1 MRTGEGNGNNFRKGG
16 RYLYADYTPL
26 EQNIDFLSQIKDFSN
41 LSNIIFQAH
50 NDFEHLRSVLAN
62 AESLESEIV
71 SKIDQLGTVLVDI
84 FGNFAIRH
92 NEPLRE
98 RYSIP
103 SEADPFVIASNTL
116 RSNIIHSREVFLKQS
131 DSYRRYIYSRIEGS
145 LSSALE
151 PLNELVSKGY
161 EKLPYIMTSSFQKG
175 LKISIDDTFGDSK
188 HYNILLINTLPPNSF
203 SLSENSPSFS
213 YSLSVRSTEIEFWNQ
228 RRKVSDFGLKYIMIP
243 VGLKTPITKKLKK
256 SLDFLPG
263 LDKDTKSQRAP
274 KFVNVEDY
282 YLYSAN
288 TDGKENLLV
297 VLADNPS
304 KLDDNLIQ
312 IKYRISELN
321 HHDGRTATTN
331 AADISAKP
339 RTHYLEY
346 NKLPKIDF
354 TSSEQGKVQD
364 ILGIKDIA
372 EATDIP
378 KILLLGRAILDK
390 MELILHH
397 EPSQLALYSKLS
409 SIRVNHKDALV
420 VDESKS
426 SISLGNSK
434 IIAYD
439 PSLVTIFLEITA
451 KHYSPIIKK
460 LKEKSPMKNELI
472 LRFEN
477 ADGSREEHSLGIEEL
492 NFLLKRTDDGKKIA
506 RALEIYNDNNDSD
519 SSDMRASIK
528 SESEES
534 TPGVSTS
541 FSCEICNKSFAS
553 RGELGQ
559 HTTDN
564 HSKTT

>member
-1 MRTGEGNGNNFRKGG
+1 MKTGEGDGSSFRKGG

-26 EQNIDFLSQIKDFSN
+26 EQNIDFLSQIKDFSS

-71 SKIDQLGTVLVDI
+71 SKIDQLASALVDI
-84 FGNFAIRH
+84 FGNFGIRY

-103 SEADPFVIASNTL
+103 SEADPFVIASSTL

-145 LSSALE
+145 LSGALE
-151 PLNELVSKGY
+151 PLNELISKGY
-161 EKLPYIMTSSFQKG
+161 EKLPYIMTSNLQKG

-188 HYNILLINTLPPNSF
+188 RYNILLINTLPPNSF
-203 SLSENSPSFS
+203 SLSENSPSLSF
-213 YSLSVRSTEIEFWNQ
+213 SLSVRSTEIEFWNQ
-228 RRKVSDFGLKYIMIP
+228 RRKVSDFGLKDTMIP

-263 LDKDTKSQRAP
+263 LDKEAKIQRAP

-304 KLDDNLIQ
+304 KPDDNLIQ

-321 HHDGRTATTN
+321 HHDGRTAAAAAN
-331 AADISAKP
+331 AAGISAKP
-339 RTHYLEY
+339 TTHYLEY

-354 TSSEQGKVQD
+354 TSSDQGKVQD

-372 EATDIP
+372 EATDIS

-390 MELILHH
+390 IELILHH

-409 SIRVNHKDALV
+409 SIRVNDKDALV

-434 IIAYD
+434 IVAYD

-451 KHYSPIIKK
+451 KYYSPIIRK
-460 LKEKSPMKNELI
+460 LKEKGPMKNELI

-506 RALEIYNDNNDSD
+506 KALEIYNDNNDNNLIT
-519 SSDMRASIK
+519 SSD
-528 SESEES
+528 
-534 TPGVSTS
+534 
-541 FSCEICNKSFAS
+541 N
-553 RGELGQ
+553 
-559 HTTDN
+559 TT
-564 HSKTT
+564 T

>member
-1 MRTGEGNGNNFRKGG
+1 MKAGESKGNTFRRGGG

-26 EQNIDFLSQIKDFSN
+26 EQNIDFLSQLKDFSS
-41 LSNIIFQAH
+41 LSDTIFQAH
-50 NDFEHLRSVLAN
+50 NDFERLKSVLAN

-71 SKIDQLGTVLVDI
+71 SKIDQLGSALVDI
-84 FGNFAIRH
+84 FSNFGTTY

-145 LSSALE
+145 LSSAIE
-151 PLNELVSKGY
+151 PLNELISKSY
-161 EKLPYIMTSSFQKG
+161 EKLPYILISNLQKG
-175 LKISIDDTFGDSK
+175 LKISVDDTFGDSK
-188 HYNILLINTLPPNSF
+188 RYNILLINTLPPNSI
-203 SLSENSPSFS
+203 SLSENGPSLS

-228 RRKVSDFGLKYIMIP
+228 RRKVSDFGLKDIMIP

-263 LDKDTKSQRAP
+263 LDKETRSQRAP
-274 KFVNVEDY
+274 KFVNVENY

-297 VLADNPS
+297 ALVDNPS
-304 KLDDNLIQ
+304 KPDDNLIE
-312 IKYRISELN
+312 IKYKISELN
-321 HHDGRTATTN
+321 HHNGRTTITTN
-331 AADISAKP
+331 AADTSVEA

-346 NKLPKIDF
+346 NKLPRIDF
-354 TSSEQGKVQD
+354 TSSEQGKAQD

-378 KILLLGRAILDK
+378 GILLLGRAILDK
-390 MELILHH
+390 IELILHY

-409 SIRVNHKDALV
+409 SIRVDDKDALV
-420 VDESKS
+420 VNESKS
-426 SISLGNSK
+426 SISLGNNN
-434 IIAYD
+434 IVAYD
-439 PSLVTIFLEITA
+439 PSLVTIFLEIIA
-451 KHYSPIIKK
+451 KYYSPIIRK
-460 LKEKSPMKNELI
+460 LKERSPMKNELI

-492 NFLLKRTDDGKKIA
+492 NILLKRTEGGKKIA
-506 RALEIYNDNNDSD
+506 RALEIYNGDDDINNNNNKNMITGSD
-519 SSDMRASIK
+519 D
-528 SESEES
+528 
-534 TPGVSTS
+534 
-541 FSCEICNKSFAS
+541 
-553 RGELGQ
+553 
-559 HTTDN
+559 TTIR
-564 HSKTT
+564 HM

>member
-1 MRTGEGNGNNFRKGG
+1 MKTGEDNVNNFRKGG

-26 EQNIDFLSQIKDFSN
+26 EQNIDLLSQIKDFSDI
-41 LSNIIFQAH
+41 SDIIFQAH
-50 NDFEHLRSVLAN
+50 NDFEHLRAVLAE

-71 SKIDQLGTVLVDI
+71 SKIDQLSNTVGDI
-84 FGNFAIRH
+84 FGNFGSRY

-103 SEADPFVIASNTL
+103 SEADPFVIASSTL

-151 PLNELVSKGY
+151 PLNELLSKGY
-161 EKLPYIMTSSFQKG
+161 EKLPYVMTSNLQKG
-175 LKISIDDTFGDSK
+175 LQISLDNTFGDNK
-188 HYNILLINTLPPNSF
+188 HYNIVLTNTLPQNGSN
-203 SLSENSPSFS
+203 LSENTTTSIS
-213 YSLSVRSTEIEFWNQ
+213 YSLSIRSTEIEFWNQ
-228 RRKVSDFGLKYIMIP
+228 RRKVSDFGLKDIMIP

-304 KLDDNLIQ
+304 KPDDNLIQ

-321 HHDGRTATTN
+321 HHDGRTATTTTATTTN
-331 AADISAKP
+331 TAGISAKP
-339 RTHYLEY
+339 RTYYLEY
-346 NKLPKIDF
+346 NKLPRIDF

-364 ILGIKDIA
+364 ILGIKGIA

-390 MELILHH
+390 IELILHH

-409 SIRVNHKDALV
+409 SIRVDDKDAVV
-420 VDESKS
+420 VDATKS
-426 SISLGNSK
+426 SISLGNSN
-434 IIAYD
+434 IVAYD

-451 KHYSPIIKK
+451 KYFSPIIRK

-492 NFLLKRTDDGKKIA
+492 NFLLKRTDGGKKIA
-506 RALEIYNDNNDSD
+506 RALEIYNGNNNDNNNNNDND
-519 SSDMRASIK
+519 NDNMI
-528 SESEES
+528 
-534 TPGVSTS
+534 TS
-541 FSCEICNKSFAS
+541 GDDTI
-553 RGELGQ
+553 
-559 HTTDN
+559 T
-564 HSKTT
+564 

>member
-1 MRTGEGNGNNFRKGG
+1 MKTGEGKGNNFRKGGG

-26 EQNIDFLSQIKDFSN
+26 EQNIDFLSQLKDFS
-41 LSNIIFQAH
+41 SISDIIFQAH

-71 SKIDQLGTVLVDI
+71 SKIDQLGSTLVDI
-84 FGNFAIRH
+84 FGNFGIRY

-103 SEADPFVIASNTL
+103 SEADPFVIASSTL

-131 DSYRRYIYSRIEGS
+131 DSYRKYIYSRIEGS

-151 PLNELVSKGY
+151 PLNELISKGY
-161 EKLPYIMTSSFQKG
+161 EKLPYIMTSNLQKG

-188 HYNILLINTLPPNSF
+188 RYNILLINTLLPNSF
-203 SLSENSPSFS
+203 SLPENSPSLS

-228 RRKVSDFGLKYIMIP
+228 RRKISDFGLKDIMIP

-263 LDKDTKSQRAP
+263 LDKEAKSQRAP

-297 VLADNPS
+297 VLVDNPS
-304 KLDDNLIQ
+304 KPDDNLIQ

-321 HHDGRTATTN
+321 HHDGRTTTTTTN
-331 AADISAKP
+331 AADTSAEPK
-339 RTHYLEY
+339 THYLEY
-346 NKLPKIDF
+346 NKLPRIDF

-364 ILGIKDIA
+364 ILEIKGIA

-378 KILLLGRAILDK
+378 EILLLGRAILDK
-390 MELILHH
+390 IELILHH

-409 SIRVNHKDALV
+409 SIRVDDKDALV

-426 SISLGNSK
+426 SISLGNTN
-434 IIAYD
+434 IVAYD
-439 PSLVTIFLEITA
+439 PSLVTIFLEITS
-451 KHYSPIIKK
+451 KYYSPIIRK

-492 NFLLKRTDDGKKIA
+492 NFLLKRTDGGKKIA
-506 RALEIYNDNNDSD
+506 RALEIYNGDNDNKNMIT
-519 SSDMRASIK
+519 SSDD
-528 SESEES
+528 
-534 TPGVSTS
+534 
-541 FSCEICNKSFAS
+541 
-553 RGELGQ
+553 
-559 HTTDN
+559 TT
-564 HSKTT
+564 T

>member
-1 MRTGEGNGNNFRKGG
+1 MKTGEGKGNNIRKGG

-26 EQNIDFLSQIKDFSN
+26 EQNIDFLSQLKDFSS
-41 LSNIIFQAH
+41 LSDIIFQAH

-71 SKIDQLGTVLVDI
+71 SKIDQLSRTLGDI
-84 FGNFAIRH
+84 FGNFAIRY

-103 SEADPFVIASNTL
+103 SEADPFVIASSTL

-151 PLNELVSKGY
+151 PLNELLSKGY
-161 EKLPYIMTSSFQKG
+161 EKLPYIMTSNLQKG
-175 LKISIDDTFGDSK
+175 LQISIDNTLGDNK
-188 HYNILLINTLPPNSF
+188 HYNILLTNTLPQSSS
-203 SLSENSPSFS
+203 SLFDNTTSIS

-228 RRKVSDFGLKYIMIP
+228 RRKVSDFGLKDTMIL
-243 VGLKTPITKKLKK
+243 VGLKTPNTKKLKK

-263 LDKDTKSQRAP
+263 LDKEAKIQRAP

-288 TDGKENLLV
+288 TDGKESLLV

-304 KLDDNLIQ
+304 KPDDNLIQ

-321 HHDGRTATTN
+321 RHDSRTTTATTATTTN
-331 AADISAKP
+331 TAGISAKP
-339 RTHYLEY
+339 RTYYLEY
-346 NKLPKIDF
+346 NKLPRIDF

-364 ILGIKDIA
+364 ILGIKGIA

-390 MELILHH
+390 IELILHH

-409 SIRVNHKDALV
+409 SIRVDDKDALV

-426 SISLGNSK
+426 SISLGNTN
-434 IIAYD
+434 IVAYD
-439 PSLVTIFLEITA
+439 PSLVTIFLEITS
-451 KHYSPIIKK
+451 KYYSPIITK

-477 ADGSREEHSLGIEEL
+477 TDGSREEHSLGIEEL
-492 NFLLKRTDDGKKIA
+492 NFLLKRTDGGKKIA
-506 RALEIYNDNNDSD
+506 RALEIYNGDNNENDSD
-519 SSDMRASIK
+519 EHKITSSNDS
-528 SESEES
+528 
-534 TPGVSTS
+534 
-541 FSCEICNKSFAS
+541 
-553 RGELGQ
+553 
-559 HTTDN
+559 
-564 HSKTT
+564 

>member
-1 MRTGEGNGNNFRKGG
+1 MITGEGKGNSIRKGG

-26 EQNIDFLSQIKDFSN
+26 EQNIDFLSQLKDFIDISD
-41 LSNIIFQAH
+41 IIFQAH
-50 NDFEHLRSVLAN
+50 NDFEHLRAVLAN

-71 SKIDQLGTVLVDI
+71 SKIDQLSNTVGDI
-84 FGNFAIRH
+84 FGNFGSRY

-103 SEADPFVIASNTL
+103 SEADPFVIASSTL

-151 PLNELVSKGY
+151 PLNELISKSY
-161 EKLPYIMTSSFQKG
+161 EKLPYTMTSNLQKG

-188 HYNILLINTLPPNSF
+188 HYNIVLINTLPPNS
-203 SLSENSPSFS
+203 SNISENTIFLS

-228 RRKVSDFGLKYIMIP
+228 RRKVSDFGLKDIMIP
-243 VGLKTPITKKLKK
+243 VGLKTPITKKLRK

-263 LDKDTKSQRAP
+263 LDKDAKIQRAP

-288 TDGKENLLV
+288 TDGRENLLV

-304 KLDDNLIQ
+304 KPDDNLIQ
-312 IKYRISELN
+312 IRYRISELN
-321 HHDGRTATTN
+321 RHDSRTTTATTATTTN
-331 AADISAKP
+331 TAGISAKP
-339 RTHYLEY
+339 RTYYLEY
-346 NKLPKIDF
+346 NKLPRIDF

-364 ILGIKDIA
+364 ILGIKGIA

-390 MELILHH
+390 IELILHH

-409 SIRVNHKDALV
+409 SIRVDDKDAVV

-426 SISLGNSK
+426 SISLGNSN
-434 IIAYD
+434 IVAYD
-439 PSLVTIFLEITA
+439 PGLVTIFLEITA
-451 KHYSPIIKK
+451 KYYSPIITK
-460 LKEKSPMKNELI
+460 LKEKSPVKNELI

-477 ADGSREEHSLGIEEL
+477 TDGSREEHSLGIEEL
-492 NFLLKRTDDGKKIA
+492 NFLLKRTDGGKKIA
-506 RALEIYNDNNDSD
+506 RALEIYNGNNNDNNNNNDND
-519 SSDMRASIK
+519 NDNMI
-528 SESEES
+528 
-534 TPGVSTS
+534 TS
-541 FSCEICNKSFAS
+541 GDDTI
-553 RGELGQ
+553 
-559 HTTDN
+559 T
-564 HSKTT
+564 

>member
-1 MRTGEGNGNNFRKGG
+1 MKTGEGKGNNFRKGG

-26 EQNIDFLSQIKDFSN
+26 EQNIDFLSQLKDFSS
-41 LSNIIFQAH
+41 LSDIIFQAH
-50 NDFEHLRSVLAN
+50 DDFEHLRSVLAN
-62 AESLESEIV
+62 SESLESEIV
-71 SKIDQLGTVLVDI
+71 SKMDQLSSALGDI
-84 FGNFAIRH
+84 FGNFGIRY

-103 SEADPFVIASNTL
+103 SEADPFVISSSTL

-151 PLNELVSKGY
+151 PLNELISKGY
-161 EKLPYIMTSSFQKG
+161 EKLPYIMTSNLQKG

-188 HYNILLINTLPPNSF
+188 RYNILLINTLPPNNSG
-203 SLSENSPSFS
+203 LSENTTSIS
-213 YSLSVRSTEIEFWNQ
+213 YSLSIRSTEIEFWNQ
-228 RRKVSDFGLKYIMIP
+228 RRKVSDFGLKNIMIP

-263 LDKDTKSQRAP
+263 LDKEVKSQRAP

-282 YLYSAN
+282 YVYSAN

-297 VLADNPS
+297 VLVDNPS
-304 KLDDNLIQ
+304 KPDDNLIQ

-321 HHDGRTATTN
+321 HDDSTATTIN
-331 AADISAKP
+331 AASISTKP

-346 NKLPKIDF
+346 NKLPRIDF
-354 TSSEQGKVQD
+354 TSGEQGKVRD

-378 KILLLGRAILDK
+378 EILLLGRAVLDK
-390 MELILHH
+390 IELILHH

-409 SIRVNHKDALV
+409 SIRVDDKDALV
-420 VDESKS
+420 VDANKS
-426 SISLGNSK
+426 SISLGNSN

-451 KHYSPIIKK
+451 KYYSPIIRK

-492 NFLLKRTDDGKKIA
+492 NFLLKRTDGGKKIA
-506 RALEIYNDNNDSD
+506 RALEIYNGNKNNSMIT
-519 SSDMRASIK
+519 SSD
-528 SESEES
+528 ED
-534 TPGVSTS
+534 
-541 FSCEICNKSFAS
+541 
-553 RGELGQ
+553 
-559 HTTDN
+559 TT
-564 HSKTT
+564 T

>member
-1 MRTGEGNGNNFRKGG
+1 MKTGAGKVNNFRKGG

-26 EQNIDFLSQIKDFSN
+26 EQNIDFLSQLKDFSS
-41 LSNIIFQAH
+41 LSDIIFQAH

-71 SKIDQLGTVLVDI
+71 SKIDQLGSALLDI
-84 FGNFAIRH
+84 FGNFGIRY

-103 SEADPFVIASNTL
+103 SEADPFVIASSTL

-151 PLNELVSKGY
+151 PLNELISKGY
-161 EKLPYIMTSSFQKG
+161 EKLPYIMTSNLQKG
-175 LKISIDDTFGDSK
+175 VKISIDDTFGDSK

-203 SLSENSPSFS
+203 SLSENSPSLS

-228 RRKVSDFGLKYIMIP
+228 RRKVSDFGLKDIMIP

-263 LDKDTKSQRAP
+263 LDKEGKSQRAP

-297 VLADNPS
+297 VLVDSPS
-304 KLDDNLIQ
+304 KPDDNLIQ

-321 HHDGRTATTN
+321 HHDGRTTTTTTN
-331 AADISAKP
+331 AAGISAKP
-339 RTHYLEY
+339 RTHYLEH
-346 NKLPKIDF
+346 NKLPRIDF

-378 KILLLGRAILDK
+378 EILLLGRAILDK
-390 MELILHH
+390 IELILHH
-397 EPSQLALYSKLS
+397 EPSHLALYSKLS
-409 SIRVNHKDALV
+409 SIRVDDKDALV

-426 SISLGNSK
+426 SISLGNSN
-434 IIAYD
+434 IVAYD
-439 PSLVTIFLEITA
+439 PSLVIIFLEITA
-451 KHYSPIIKK
+451 KHYSPIIRK

-477 ADGSREEHSLGIEEL
+477 ADGSREEHSLGIQEL
-492 NFLLKRTDDGKKIA
+492 NFLLKRTDSGKKIA
-506 RALEIYNDNNDSD
+506 RALEIYNGEDDD
-519 SSDMRASIK
+519 GDMIPSSED
-528 SESEES
+528 
-534 TPGVSTS
+534 
-541 FSCEICNKSFAS
+541 
-553 RGELGQ
+553 
-559 HTTDN
+559 TT
-564 HSKTT
+564 T

>member
-1 MRTGEGNGNNFRKGG
+1 MKAGESKGNTFRRGGG

-26 EQNIDFLSQIKDFSN
+26 EQNIDFLSQLKDFSS
-41 LSNIIFQAH
+41 LSDTIFQAH
-50 NDFEHLRSVLAN
+50 NDFERLKSVLAN

-71 SKIDQLGTVLVDI
+71 SKIDQLGSALVDI
-84 FGNFAIRH
+84 FSNFGTTY

-145 LSSALE
+145 LSSAIE
-151 PLNELVSKGY
+151 PLNELISKSY
-161 EKLPYIMTSSFQKG
+161 EKLPYILISNLQKG
-175 LKISIDDTFGDSK
+175 LKISVDDTFGDSK
-188 HYNILLINTLPPNSF
+188 RYNILLINTLPPNSI
-203 SLSENSPSFS
+203 SLSENGASLS

-228 RRKVSDFGLKYIMIP
+228 RRKVSDFGLKDIMIP

-263 LDKDTKSQRAP
+263 LDKETRSQRAP
-274 KFVNVEDY
+274 KFVNVENY

-297 VLADNPS
+297 ALIDNPS
-304 KLDDNLIQ
+304 KPDDNLIE
-312 IKYRISELN
+312 IKYKISELN
-321 HHDGRTATTN
+321 QHNGRTTITTN
-331 AADISAKP
+331 AADTSVES

-346 NKLPKIDF
+346 NKLPRIDI
-354 TSSEQGKVQD
+354 TSSEQGKAQD

-378 KILLLGRAILDK
+378 GILLLGRAILDK
-390 MELILHH
+390 IELILHY

-409 SIRVNHKDALV
+409 SIRVDDKDALV

-426 SISLGNSK
+426 SISLGNNN
-434 IIAYD
+434 IVAYD
-439 PSLVTIFLEITA
+439 PSLVTIFLEIIA
-451 KHYSPIIKK
+451 KYYSPIIRK
-460 LKEKSPMKNELI
+460 LKERSPMKNELI

-492 NFLLKRTDDGKKIA
+492 NVLLKRTEGGKKIA
-506 RALEIYNDNNDSD
+506 RALEIYNGDDDINNNNKNMITGSD
-519 SSDMRASIK
+519 DTTI
-528 SESEES
+528 
-534 TPGVSTS
+534 
-541 FSCEICNKSFAS
+541 
-553 RGELGQ
+553 Q
-559 HTTDN
+559 HM
-564 HSKTT
+564 

>member
-1 MRTGEGNGNNFRKGG
+1 MKTGEGNVNNFRKGG

-26 EQNIDFLSQIKDFSN
+26 EQNIDLLSQIKDFSN

-50 NDFEHLRSVLAN
+50 SDFEHLRSVLAN

-71 SKIDQLGTVLVDI
+71 SKIDQLASAFVDI
-84 FGNFAIRH
+84 FGTFGIRY

-151 PLNELVSKGY
+151 PLNELISKGY
-161 EKLPYIMTSSFQKG
+161 EKLPYIMTSNLQKG

-188 HYNILLINTLPPNSF
+188 RYNILLINTLPPNSF
-203 SLSENSPSFS
+203 SLSENSPSLS

-228 RRKVSDFGLKYIMIP
+228 RRKVSDFGLKDIMIP
-243 VGLKTPITKKLKK
+243 VGLKTPITKKLRK

-263 LDKDTKSQRAP
+263 LDKDAKSQRAP

-304 KLDDNLIQ
+304 KPDDNLIQ

-321 HHDGRTATTN
+321 RHDGRTTTATTTN
-331 AADISAKP
+331 TAGISAKP
-339 RTHYLEY
+339 RTYYLEY
-346 NKLPKIDF
+346 NKLPRIDF

-364 ILGIKDIA
+364 ILGIKGIA

-390 MELILHH
+390 IELILDH

-409 SIRVNHKDALV
+409 SIRVDDKDAVV

-426 SISLGNSK
+426 SISLGNSN
-434 IIAYD
+434 IVAYD
-439 PSLVTIFLEITA
+439 PGLVTIFLEITA
-451 KHYSPIIKK
+451 KYYSPIITK

-492 NFLLKRTDDGKKIA
+492 NFLLKRTDGGKKIA
-506 RALEIYNDNNDSD
+506 RALEIYNGNNNDNNNNDN
-519 SSDMRASIK
+519 MI
-528 SESEES
+528 
-534 TPGVSTS
+534 TS
-541 FSCEICNKSFAS
+541 
-553 RGELGQ
+553 GDD
-559 HTTDN
+559 TT
-564 HSKTT
+564 T

>member
-1 MRTGEGNGNNFRKGG
+1 MKTGESKGNTFRRGGG

-26 EQNIDFLSQIKDFSN
+26 EQNIDFLSQLKDFSS
-41 LSNIIFQAH
+41 LSDTIFQAH
-50 NDFEHLRSVLAN
+50 NDFERLKSVLAN

-71 SKIDQLGTVLVDI
+71 SKIDQLGSALVDI
-84 FGNFAIRH
+84 FSNFGIMY

-103 SEADPFVIASNTL
+103 NEADPFVIASNTL

-145 LSSALE
+145 LSSAIE
-151 PLNELVSKGY
+151 PLNELISKSY
-161 EKLPYIMTSSFQKG
+161 EKLPYILISNLQKG
-175 LKISIDDTFGDSK
+175 LKISVDDTFGDSK
-188 HYNILLINTLPPNSF
+188 RYNILLINTLPPNSI
-203 SLSENSPSFS
+203 SLSENGPSLS

-228 RRKVSDFGLKYIMIP
+228 RRKVSDFGLKDIMIP

-263 LDKDTKSQRAP
+263 LDKETRSQRAP
-274 KFVNVEDY
+274 KFVNVENY

-288 TDGKENLLV
+288 TDGKEDLLV
-297 VLADNPS
+297 VLVDNPS
-304 KLDDNLIQ
+304 KPDDNLIE
-312 IKYRISELN
+312 IKYKISELN
-321 HHDGRTATTN
+321 HHNGRTTITTN
-331 AADISAKP
+331 AADTSVES

-346 NKLPKIDF
+346 NKLPRIDF

-378 KILLLGRAILDK
+378 RILLLGSAILDK
-390 MELILHH
+390 IELILHY

-409 SIRVNHKDALV
+409 SIRVGDKDALV

-426 SISLGNSK
+426 SISLGNNN
-434 IIAYD
+434 IVAYD
-439 PSLVTIFLEITA
+439 PSLVTIFLEIIA
-451 KHYSPIIKK
+451 KYYSPIIRK
-460 LKEKSPMKNELI
+460 LKERSPMKNELI

-492 NFLLKRTDDGKKIA
+492 NVLFKRTEDGKKIA
-506 RALEIYNDNNDSD
+506 RALEIYNGDDDINNNNKNMITGSD
-519 SSDMRASIK
+519 D
-528 SESEES
+528 
-534 TPGVSTS
+534 
-541 FSCEICNKSFAS
+541 
-553 RGELGQ
+553 
-559 HTTDN
+559 TTIR
-564 HSKTT
+564 HM